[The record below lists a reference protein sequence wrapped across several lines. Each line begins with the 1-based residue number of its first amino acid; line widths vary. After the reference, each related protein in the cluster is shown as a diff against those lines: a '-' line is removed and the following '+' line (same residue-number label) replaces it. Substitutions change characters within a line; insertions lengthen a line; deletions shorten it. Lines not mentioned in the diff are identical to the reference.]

1 MGTIQPRYKI
11 QIGREPL
18 KKKLHTHNR
27 EYRKQKPS
35 DGSGR

>member
-18 KKKLHTHNR
+18 KKITHTHTQLQR
-27 EYRKQKPS
+27 IPKTKTV
-35 DGSGR
+35 